1 MPFLGFCTYR
11 IYYVPTSE
19 DTLSKDLFSLDMDE
33 ISDIRDQCIPRST
46 HNDDA
51 ANEEAVTDRAN
62 RFTDGTLSKKEV

>member
-1 MPFLGFCTYR
+1 
-11 IYYVPTSE
+11 
-19 DTLSKDLFSLDMDE
+19 MDE